1 MSYSNHDTNQID
13 YEARKRDLSEK
24 YSYAISRLGTVSEDK
39 KQYWREQLEKVNRRT
54 AELNAEYHK

>member
-1 MSYSNHDTNQID
+1 MSYANHDTNQID

-39 KQYWREQLEKVNRRT
+39 KQYWREQLEDVNRRT
-54 AELNAEYHK
+54 AALNAEYRK

>member
-1 MSYSNHDTNQID
+1 MSAESKRID

-39 KQYWREQLEKVNRRT
+39 KQYWRDMLEDVNRRT
-54 AELNAEYHK
+54 AALNAEYSK